1 MKHIEVDLE
10 EQKVEAFEDGQ
21 RVYEFI
27 CVSGDDDHPTDKG
40 EFHIFRK
47 EHPYRSKTYNV
58 PMDYAMFFTDDG
70 KALHQYH
77 GPVPL
82 SVVRTMKQ
90 EVSEWFVSHGCV
102 RMEEDAARTLFE
114 WAPMHTKVKIR

>member
-21 RVYEFI
+21 RVFEFI

-90 EVSEWFVSHGCV
+90 EVSEWYRSGSAPTAVSDWRKTRPGPYLSGPPCIP
-102 RMEEDAARTLFE
+102 R
-114 WAPMHTKVKIR
+114 